1 MIMSRMCVGGV
12 IAGMLLSV
20 AALGCGGSAA
30 KQARLAAASHVVM
43 GRAEP
48 PPNCNMLSA
57 YSAKD
62 PKMYAPFAN
71 FAANSD
77 AALQELRIHASD
89 IGGNYVVVEWVMGPM
104 AQGRIYACPAEGVPA
119 AGEMPPQGRGPAH

>member
-1 MIMSRMCVGGV
+1 MIMSKMSAGVV
-12 IAGMLLSV
+12 IAAMSV
-20 AALGCGGSAA
+20 SVGALGCGHSAM
-30 KQARLAAASHVVM
+30 KQARLEAASHVAM

-57 YSAKD
+57 YNAKD

-71 FAANSD
+71 MGANSD
-77 AALQELRIHASD
+77 AALQELRLHAAD

-104 AQGRIYACPAEGVPA
+104 AQGRIYSCPVPPA
-119 AGEMPPQGRGPAH
+119 PGEMPPQGRP

>member
-1 MIMSRMCVGGV
+1 MIMSRMSVGAM

-20 AALGCGGSAA
+20 ASVGCGRAA
-30 KQARLAAASHVVM
+30 MKQARLEAASHVAM

-57 YSAKD
+57 YNAKD
-62 PKMYAPFAN
+62 PKIYAPFAN
-71 FAANSD
+71 MGANSD
-77 AALQELRIHASD
+77 AALQELRLHAAD

-104 AQGRIYACPAEGVPA
+104 AQGRIYACPVPPA
-119 AGEMPPQGRGPAH
+119 NGEMPPQGRP